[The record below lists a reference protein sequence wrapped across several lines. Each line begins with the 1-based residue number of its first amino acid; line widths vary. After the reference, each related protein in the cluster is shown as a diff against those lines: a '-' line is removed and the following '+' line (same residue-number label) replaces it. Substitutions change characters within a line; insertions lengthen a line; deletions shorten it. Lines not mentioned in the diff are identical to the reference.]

1 MLKKALNFLNLL
13 DSESRLS
20 ITSLAMYVVLVKV
33 AVAPS
38 PSLIDLGSLLL
49 VLLNYA
55 HKRIVVSSA
64 AAEEGGKIQVFSE
77 VERTV
82 EELKSKVNAMAI
94 KAGFQGK

>member
-1 MLKKALNFLNLL
+1 MLKKALDFLNLL
-13 DSESRLS
+13 DSEHRLS
-20 ITSLAMYVVLVKV
+20 ITSLAMYVVLTKV

-38 PSLIDLGSLLL
+38 PSLTDLGSLLL

-64 AAEEGGKIQVFSE
+64 VAEEGGKIQVFSE

-94 KAGFQGK
+94 KAGFQSK